1 MDLDNLVQLTSRA
14 MLLCLMVSLPVVVVA
29 ALVGLLISFLQAIT
43 SLQDQSISQAAKL
56 VAVVLALLI
65 SAPWGASLVLGFARQ
80 ALDAAFQ

>member
-80 ALDAAFQ
+80 ALEAAFQ

>member
-29 ALVGLLISFLQAIT
+29 ALVGLLVSFLQAIT